1 MKKFLLFFLVAMLS
15 LVTIYN
21 ACFLPIEAVAPEYV
35 PSTSSPAV
43 EATLLEMEYVP
54 LAPSSPTV
62 EPTLTEPETDISDED
77 VALIALMT
85 MTEAEGEP
93 EEGQR
98 LVIDS
103 VLNRVDD
110 PHFPDTIYDVIW
122 QPNQYSGMQPPRI
135 DRCYVKDKLVQLVRE
150 ELENRTNYDVI
161 FFRAERFSDYGVPMF
176 QLGNH
181 YFSSYD

>member
-1 MKKFLLFFLVAMLS
+1 MKKFFLLFLVAVLS
-15 LVTIYN
+15 LVTMST
-21 ACFLPIEAVAPEYV
+21 AFCPPAEADNTKYEALAFTPAIKTTPLVEEYIPLTASPPEV
-35 PSTSSPAV
+35 TSIP
-43 EATLLEMEYVP
+43 
-54 LAPSSPTV
+54 V
-62 EPTLTEPETDISDED
+62 EPENDISDADIE
-77 VALIALMT
+77 LLALMT

-103 VLNRVDD
+103 VLNRIDD
-110 PHFPDTIYDVIW
+110 PHFPDTVYDVIW

-135 DRCYVKDKLVQLVRE
+135 DRCYVKDELVQLVRE
-150 ELENRTNYDVI
+150 EIANRTDYDVI
-161 FFRAERFSDYGVPMF
+161 FFRAERYSDYGVPMF

>member
-15 LVTIYN
+15 LVTISN

-122 QPNQYSGMQPPRI
+122 QPN
-135 DRCYVKDKLVQLVRE
+135 
-150 ELENRTNYDVI
+150 
-161 FFRAERFSDYGVPMF
+161 
-176 QLGNH
+176 
-181 YFSSYD
+181 

>member
-15 LVTIYN
+15 LVTISN
-21 ACFLPIEAVAPEYV
+21 ARFLPIEAVAPEYV

-43 EATLLEMEYVP
+43 EATLLEME
-54 LAPSSPTV
+54 V